1 MILLIMLPWIV
12 CGLCMALVIAII
24 ESSKSEEKEEE
35 KVEEQDKDFYSAR
48 HILTVEAEIL
58 VNKINRAV
66 NSEKPK
72 GIFRSFCSD
81 LQKII
86 NRIGGD

>member
-1 MILLIMLPWIV
+1 
-12 CGLCMALVIAII
+12 MALVIAILK
-24 ESSKSEEKEEE
+24 SSKSEEEKREEE
-35 KVEEQDKDFYSAR
+35 RVGDKDFYSVR
-48 HILTVEAEIL
+48 HILTVEAEIV
-58 VNKINRAV
+58 VNKVNRAV
-66 NSEKPK
+66 RSEKPK